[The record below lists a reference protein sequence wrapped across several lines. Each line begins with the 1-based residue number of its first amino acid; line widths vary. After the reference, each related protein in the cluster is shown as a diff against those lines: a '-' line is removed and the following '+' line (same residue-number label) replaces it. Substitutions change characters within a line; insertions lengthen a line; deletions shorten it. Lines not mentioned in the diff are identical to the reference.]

1 MAANVENMFSVRETP
16 WHGLGVV
23 IEDAPTSE
31 DAIKLAGLDWKVE
44 GRPVYDQIGK
54 EIPGYKLNVRTSD
67 NTNLGIVTDRYKIVQ
82 NNEAFAFTDA
92 LLGEGVKYETAGSLA
107 SGKRVWLMAKLAG
120 TKICGDDFEN
130 YLVFSNTHDGTAS
143 IKVAITPVRV
153 VCQNTLNLALKK
165 AERKWACAH
174 KGNIQGKLEE
184 AKMTLS
190 NAQIYQEELIE
201 TLETMNE
208 SDISVTDVKDIIA
221 QILPMPV
228 PVNGVDPTPR
238 QIASVED
245 LRSELFFRYT
255 DAPDLKMMKNSH
267 YRLINA
273 VTDFAAHTEPKRR
286 TQNFAD
292 NRFISIV
299 DGHPIVDKAFKLLA
313 A

>member
-1 MAANVENMFSVRETP
+1 MAANVENMFSVREVP
-16 WHGLGVV
+16 WHLKGVV
-23 IEDAPTSE
+23 VQDAPSSE
-31 DAIKLAGLDWKVE
+31 DAIRLAGLDWMVE
-44 GRPVYDQIGK
+44 GRPVFDQSGQ
-54 EIPGYKLNVRTSD
+54 EIPGYKINVRTSD
-67 NTNLGIVTDRYKIVQ
+67 NLNLGIVTDRYKIVQ

-107 SGKRVWLMAKLAG
+107 TGKRVWLMAKLAG

-130 YLVFSNTHDGTAS
+130 YLVFTNTHDGTAS

-153 VCQNTLNLALKK
+153 VCQNTLNLALQK
-165 AERKWACAH
+165 AERKWSCAH

-190 NAQIYQEELIE
+190 NAQSYQEELIE

-208 SDISVTDVKDIIA
+208 QSIAITDVKDIIS
-221 QILPMPV
+221 QLLPMPV
-228 PVNGVDPTPR
+228 AVNGVEPTPR

-255 DAPDLKMMKNSH
+255 DAPDLKSMKNSH

-286 TQNFAD
+286 TQNFED
-292 NRFISIV
+292 NRFVAII
-299 DGHPIVDKAFKLLA
+299 DGHPMMDKAFKLLA